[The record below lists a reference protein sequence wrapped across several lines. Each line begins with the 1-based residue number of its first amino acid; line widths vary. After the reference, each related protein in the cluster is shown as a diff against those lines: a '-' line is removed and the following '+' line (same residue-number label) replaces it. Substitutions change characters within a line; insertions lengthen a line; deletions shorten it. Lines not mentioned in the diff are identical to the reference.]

1 MTRNSPIGT
10 EMTGNAMKPPHDALI
25 PRLRS
30 IAAAL
35 SIAALI
41 GVSLQGCA
49 GAVIGAGATA
59 GTAAM
64 EERGLSG
71 AADDT
76 ALRLRINALLSDKD
90 ERLWRKVGMQV
101 YMGRVLL
108 TGTVETEEMRAEAVR
123 LAWAANGVKE
133 VINELQLADSGGASG
148 FARDTWISAQL
159 KSALLF
165 DKQVSSIN
173 YSIETVRGTVYLI
186 GLAQDREELDRVMNH
201 ARGLSYVKKVVNY
214 VQIKRP
220 PSNP

>member
-1 MTRNSPIGT
+1 MSGYPSRS
-10 EMTGNAMKPPHDALI
+10 
-25 PRLRS
+25 LRS
-30 IAAAL
+30 IALAL
-35 SIAALI
+35 SISALL
-41 GVSLQGCA
+41 GLSLQGCVS
-49 GAVIGAGATA
+49 AVIGVGATA

-64 EERGLSG
+64 EERGLAG

-76 ALRLRINALLSDKD
+76 ALRLRINALLSEKD

-108 TGTVETEEMRAEAVR
+108 TGTVDTPAMRAEAVR
-123 LAWAANGVKE
+123 LAWQAEGVKE
-133 VINELQLADSGGASG
+133 VINELQLTESGGASG
-148 FARDTWISAQL
+148 FARDTWISTQL

-173 YSIETVRGTVYLI
+173 YSIETVLGTIYLI
-186 GLAQDREELDRVMNH
+186 GLAQDRAELDRVMNH

-214 VQIKRP
+214 VKIKRP

>member
-1 MTRNSPIGT
+1 MTRNSST
-10 EMTGNAMKPPHDALI
+10 RNS
-25 PRLRS
+25 RFRS
-30 IAAAL
+30 AAAAL
-35 SIAALI
+35 SVTVLLGA
-41 GVSLQGCA
+41 SLQGCVS
-49 GAVIGAGATA
+49 AVIGAGATA

-71 AADDT
+71 VADDR
-76 ALRLRINALLSDKD
+76 ASRLRINALLSGKD

-108 TGTVETEEMRAEAVR
+108 TGTVETEAMRADAVR
-123 LAWAANGVKE
+123 LAWSAKGVKE

-148 FARDTWISAQL
+148 FARDTWISTQL
-159 KSALLF
+159 KFALLF

-173 YSIETVRGTVYLI
+173 YSIETVLGTVYLI
-186 GLAQDREELDRVMNH
+186 GLAQDRVELNRVMNH

>member
-1 MTRNSPIGT
+1 MTRNSST
-10 EMTGNAMKPPHDALI
+10 RNS
-25 PRLRS
+25 RFRS
-30 IAAAL
+30 AAAAL
-35 SIAALI
+35 SVTVLLGA
-41 GVSLQGCA
+41 SLQGCA
-49 GAVIGAGATA
+49 SAVVGAGATV

-71 AADDT
+71 VADDR
-76 ALRLRINALLSDKD
+76 ASRLRINALLSGKD

-108 TGTVETEEMRAEAVR
+108 TGTVETEAMRADAVR
-123 LAWAANGVKE
+123 LAWSAKGVKE

-148 FARDTWISAQL
+148 FARDTWISTQL
-159 KSALLF
+159 KFALLF

-173 YSIETVRGTVYLI
+173 YSIETVLGTVYLI
-186 GLAQDREELDRVMNH
+186 GLAQDRVELNRVMNH

>member
-1 MTRNSPIGT
+1 MPRNPT
-10 EMTGNAMKPPHDALI
+10 EPFAASHPV
-25 PRLRS
+25 PRRQGHGFRS
-30 IAAAL
+30 SAAAVSVAVL
-35 SIAALI
+35 L
-41 GVSLQGCA
+41 GLSLQGCV
-49 GAVIGAGATA
+49 GAVVGAGATA

-64 EERGLSG
+64 EERGLAG

-76 ALRLRINALLSDKD
+76 ALRLRINALLSKKD

-123 LAWAANGVKE
+123 LAWEAKGVKE
-133 VINELQLADSGGASG
+133 VINELQLADSDGASG
-148 FARDTWISAQL
+148 FARDTWISTQL

-186 GLAQDREELDRVMNH
+186 GLAQDRTELDRVMNH

>member
-1 MTRNSPIGT
+1 MTAKSFT
-10 EMTGNAMKPPHDALI
+10 TV
-25 PRLRS
+25 
-30 IAAAL
+30 AAAL
-35 SIAALI
+35 SLAALLSL
-41 GVSLQGCA
+41 SLQGCV
-49 GAVIGAGATA
+49 GAVVGVGAIA

-108 TGTVETEEMRAEAVR
+108 TGTVETPEMRAEAVK
-123 LAWAANGVKE
+123 LAWQAEGVKE
-133 VINELQLADSGGASG
+133 VINEIQLAGSAGASG
-148 FARDTWISAQL
+148 FARDTWISTQL

-165 DKQVSSIN
+165 DRQVASIN
-173 YSIETVRGTVYLI
+173 YSIETVAGTVYLI
-186 GLAQDREELDRVMNH
+186 GLAQDQRELDRVMNH

-214 VQIKRP
+214 VKIKRP

>member
-1 MTRNSPIGT
+1 MTRNSST
-10 EMTGNAMKPPHDALI
+10 RNS
-25 PRLRS
+25 RFRS
-30 IAAAL
+30 AAAAL
-35 SIAALI
+35 SVTVLLGA
-41 GVSLQGCA
+41 SLQGCA
-49 GAVIGAGATA
+49 SAVIGVGATA

-64 EERGLSG
+64 EERGLAG
-71 AADDT
+71 LADDR
-76 ALRLRINALLSDKD
+76 ASRLRINALLSDKD

-108 TGTVETEEMRAEAVR
+108 TGTVETEAMRADAVR
-123 LAWAANGVKE
+123 LAWSAKGVKE

-148 FARDTWISAQL
+148 FARDTWISTQL
-159 KSALLF
+159 KFALLF

-173 YSIETVRGTVYLI
+173 YSIETVLGTVYLI
-186 GLAQDREELDRVMNH
+186 GLAQDRVELNRVMNH

>member
-1 MTRNSPIGT
+1 MTRNS
-10 EMTGNAMKPPHDALI
+10 
-25 PRLRS
+25 RFRS
-30 IAAAL
+30 AAAAL
-35 SIAALI
+35 SVSVLLGA
-41 GVSLQGCA
+41 SLQGCVSA
-49 GAVIGAGATA
+49 AIGAGATVGA
-59 GTAAM
+59 AAM

-71 AADDT
+71 AADDR

-108 TGTVETEEMRAEAVR
+108 TGTVETGAMRADAVR
-123 LAWAANGVKE
+123 LAWSAKGVKE
-133 VINELQLADSGGASG
+133 VINELQLADPGGASD
-148 FARDTWISAQL
+148 FARDTWISTQL
-159 KSALLF
+159 KFALLF

-186 GLAQDREELDRVMNH
+186 GLAQGRVELDRVMNH
-201 ARGLSYVKKVVNY
+201 ARGLSYVKKVLNY

>member
-1 MTRNSPIGT
+1 MTRNS
-10 EMTGNAMKPPHDALI
+10 
-25 PRLRS
+25 RFRS
-30 IAAAL
+30 AAAAL
-35 SIAALI
+35 SVSVLLGA
-41 GVSLQGCA
+41 SLQGCVSA
-49 GAVIGAGATA
+49 AIGAGATVGA
-59 GTAAM
+59 AAM

-71 AADDT
+71 AADDR

-108 TGTVETEEMRAEAVR
+108 TGTVETGAMRADAVR
-123 LAWAANGVKE
+123 LAWSAKGVKE

-148 FARDTWISAQL
+148 FARDTWISTQL
-159 KSALLF
+159 KFALLF

-173 YSIETVRGTVYLI
+173 YSIETVLGTVYLI
-186 GLAQDREELDRVMNH
+186 GLAQDRVELNRVMNH

>member
-1 MTRNSPIGT
+1 MTRNSPT
-10 EMTGNAMKPPHDALI
+10 RNS
-25 PRLRS
+25 RFRS
-30 IAAAL
+30 AAAAL
-35 SIAALI
+35 SVTILLGA
-41 GVSLQGCA
+41 SLQGCVS
-49 GAVIGAGATA
+49 AVIGAGATA

-71 AADDT
+71 AADDK

-108 TGTVETEEMRAEAVR
+108 TGTVETEAMRADAVR
-123 LAWAANGVKE
+123 LAWSAKGVKE

-148 FARDTWISAQL
+148 FARDTWISTQL
-159 KSALLF
+159 KFALLF

-173 YSIETVRGTVYLI
+173 YSIETVGGTVYLI
-186 GLAQDREELDRVMNH
+186 GLAQDRVELDRVMNH

>member
-1 MTRNSPIGT
+1 MTRNSST
-10 EMTGNAMKPPHDALI
+10 RNS
-25 PRLRS
+25 RFRS
-30 IAAAL
+30 AAAAL
-35 SIAALI
+35 SVTVLLGA
-41 GVSLQGCA
+41 SLQGCVS
-49 GAVIGAGATA
+49 AVIGAGATA

-71 AADDT
+71 VADDR
-76 ALRLRINALLSDKD
+76 ASRLRINALLSDKD

-108 TGTVETEEMRAEAVR
+108 TGTVETEAMRADAVR
-123 LAWAANGVKE
+123 LAWSAKGVKE

-148 FARDTWISAQL
+148 FARDTYISTQL
-159 KSALLF
+159 KFALLF

-173 YSIETVRGTVYLI
+173 YSIETVLGTVYLI
-186 GLAQDREELDRVMNH
+186 GLAQDRVELNRVMNH

>member
-1 MTRNSPIGT
+1 MTRNSST
-10 EMTGNAMKPPHDALI
+10 RNS
-25 PRLRS
+25 RFRS
-30 IAAAL
+30 AAAAL
-35 SIAALI
+35 SVTVLLGA
-41 GVSLQGCA
+41 SLQGCA
-49 GAVIGAGATA
+49 SAVIGVGATA

-64 EERGLSG
+64 EERGLAG
-71 AADDT
+71 VADDR
-76 ALRLRINALLSDKD
+76 ASRLRINALLSDKD

-108 TGTVETEEMRAEAVR
+108 TGTVETEAMRADAVR
-123 LAWAANGVKE
+123 LAWSAKGVKE
-133 VINELQLADSGGASG
+133 VINELQLADPGGVSG
-148 FARDTWISAQL
+148 FARDTWISTQL
-159 KSALLF
+159 KFALLF

-186 GLAQDREELDRVMNH
+186 GLAQGRVELDRVMNH

>member
-1 MTRNSPIGT
+1 MTRNSST
-10 EMTGNAMKPPHDALI
+10 RNS
-25 PRLRS
+25 RFRS
-30 IAAAL
+30 AAAAL
-35 SIAALI
+35 SVTVLLGA
-41 GVSLQGCA
+41 SLQGCA
-49 GAVIGAGATA
+49 SAVIGVGATA

-64 EERGLSG
+64 EERGLAG
-71 AADDT
+71 VADDR
-76 ALRLRINALLSDKD
+76 ASRLRINALLSDKD

-108 TGTVETEEMRAEAVR
+108 TGTVETEAMRADAVR
-123 LAWAANGVKE
+123 LAWSAKGVKE

-148 FARDTWISAQL
+148 FARDTWISTQL
-159 KSALLF
+159 KFALLF

-173 YSIETVRGTVYLI
+173 YSIETVLGTVYLI
-186 GLAQDREELDRVMNH
+186 GLAQDRVELNRVMNH

>member
-1 MTRNSPIGT
+1 MTRNS
-10 EMTGNAMKPPHDALI
+10 
-25 PRLRS
+25 RFRS
-30 IAAAL
+30 AAAAL
-35 SIAALI
+35 SVTVLLGA
-41 GVSLQGCA
+41 SLQGCA
-49 GAVIGAGATA
+49 SAVIGVGATA

-64 EERGLSG
+64 EERGLAG
-71 AADDT
+71 VADDR
-76 ALRLRINALLSDKD
+76 ASRLRINALLSDKD

-108 TGTVETEEMRAEAVR
+108 TGTVETEAMRADAVR
-123 LAWAANGVKE
+123 LAWSAKGVKE

-148 FARDTWISAQL
+148 FARDTWISTQL
-159 KSALLF
+159 KFALLF

-173 YSIETVRGTVYLI
+173 YSIETVLGTVYLI
-186 GLAQDREELDRVMNH
+186 GLAQDRVELNRVMNH

>member
-1 MTRNSPIGT
+1 MTRNSST
-10 EMTGNAMKPPHDALI
+10 RNS
-25 PRLRS
+25 RFRS
-30 IAAAL
+30 AAAAL
-35 SIAALI
+35 SVTVLLGA
-41 GVSLQGCA
+41 SLQGCA
-49 GAVIGAGATA
+49 SAVIGAGATV

-71 AADDT
+71 VADDR

-108 TGTVETEEMRAEAVR
+108 TGTVETEAMRADAVR
-123 LAWAANGVKE
+123 LAWSAKGVKE

-148 FARDTWISAQL
+148 FARDTWISTQL
-159 KSALLF
+159 KFALLF

-173 YSIETVRGTVYLI
+173 YSIETVLGTVYLI
-186 GLAQDREELDRVMNH
+186 GLAQDRVELNRVMNH

>member
-1 MTRNSPIGT
+1 MTRNSST
-10 EMTGNAMKPPHDALI
+10 RNS
-25 PRLRS
+25 RFRS
-30 IAAAL
+30 AAAAL
-35 SIAALI
+35 SVTVLLGA
-41 GVSLQGCA
+41 SLQGCA
-49 GAVIGAGATA
+49 SAVIGVGATA

-64 EERGLSG
+64 EERGLAG
-71 AADDT
+71 VADDK

-108 TGTVETEEMRAEAVR
+108 TGTVETEAMRADAVR
-123 LAWAANGVKE
+123 LAWSAKGVKE

-148 FARDTWISAQL
+148 FARDTWISTQL
-159 KSALLF
+159 KFALLF

-173 YSIETVRGTVYLI
+173 YSIETVLGTVYLI
-186 GLAQDREELDRVMNH
+186 GLAQDRVELNRVMNH

>member
-1 MTRNSPIGT
+1 MAERSF
-10 EMTGNAMKPPHDALI
+10 A
-25 PRLRS
+25 S

-35 SIAALI
+35 SVAAIL
-41 GVSLQGCA
+41 GLSLQGCV
-49 GAVIGAGATA
+49 GTVIGVGATA

-76 ALRLRINALLSDKD
+76 ALRLRINALLSEKD

-108 TGTVETEEMRAEAVR
+108 TGTVETPEMRAEAVK
-123 LAWAANGVKE
+123 LAWTAEGVKE
-133 VINELQLADSGGASG
+133 VINEIQLAGSAGASG
-148 FARDTWISAQL
+148 FARDTWISTQL

-165 DKQVSSIN
+165 DKQVASIN
-173 YSIETVRGTVYLI
+173 YSIETVAGTVYLI
-186 GLAQDREELDRVMNH
+186 GLAQDQRELDRVMNH

-220 PSNP
+220 PSNPS

>member
-1 MTRNSPIGT
+1 MTAKSFT
-10 EMTGNAMKPPHDALI
+10 
-25 PRLRS
+25 S
-30 IAAAL
+30 VAAAL
-35 SIAALI
+35 SLAALL
-41 GVSLQGCA
+41 GLSLQGCA

-90 ERLWRKVGMQV
+90 ERLWRKVGLQV

-108 TGTVETEEMRAEAVR
+108 TGTVETAEMRAEAVK
-123 LAWAANGVKE
+123 LAWTAKGVKE
-133 VINELQLADSGGASG
+133 VINEIQIAGPGGASG
-148 FARDTWISAQL
+148 FARDTWISTQL

-173 YSIETVRGTVYLI
+173 YSIETVGGTVYLI
-186 GLAQDREELDRVMNH
+186 GLAQDRVELDRVMNH
-201 ARGLSYVKKVVNY
+201 ARSLNYVKKVVNY
-214 VQIKRP
+214 VKIKRP

>member
-1 MTRNSPIGT
+1 MTRNS
-10 EMTGNAMKPPHDALI
+10 
-25 PRLRS
+25 RFRS
-30 IAAAL
+30 AAAAL
-35 SIAALI
+35 SVSVLLGA
-41 GVSLQGCA
+41 SLQGCVSA
-49 GAVIGAGATA
+49 AIGAGATVGA
-59 GTAAM
+59 AAM

-71 AADDT
+71 AADDR

-108 TGTVETEEMRAEAVR
+108 TGTVETGAMRADAVR
-123 LAWAANGVKE
+123 LAWSAKGVKE
-133 VINELQLADSGGASG
+133 VINELQLADPGGASD
-148 FARDTWISAQL
+148 FARDTWISTQL
-159 KSALLF
+159 KFALLF

-186 GLAQDREELDRVMNH
+186 GLAQGRVELDRVMNH